1 MFRLSTA
8 LFVLFLFPSVA
19 SAQTDP
25 QAAARF
31 ISELGDKA
39 VEVLQDQST
48 TLESR
53 EERLR
58 GIVAE
63 SMDISTIGEFA
74 VGKSWDR
81 ASQDEKEEYM
91 ELFSVY
97 LLQIYT
103 QRLGGYTGQTLQIDS
118 SSAYKGRD
126 AVVETTIVQEGSD
139 NINVKWLVRDSDGD
153 STKGMRILDVIVD
166 GKSLA
171 LAQRKEFT
179 NIIAREKMSGLLNL
193 LRLKVSK
200 YSAQS

>member
-1 MFRLSTA
+1 MIRLSTA

-25 QAAARF
+25 DAAARF
-31 ISELGDKA
+31 ISKLGDKA
-39 VEVLQDQST
+39 VDVLQDQST
-48 TLESR
+48 SLESR

-63 SMDISTIGEFA
+63 SLDIKTIGEFA

-81 ASQDEKEEYM
+81 ASDEEKEEYM

-103 QRLGGYTGQTLQIDS
+103 QRLGGYTGQTLQIDAS
-118 SSAYKGRD
+118 SSYKDRD

-139 NINVKWLVRDSDGD
+139 NIDVKWLVRDGD
-153 STKGMRILDVIVD
+153 SDSSKGMRILDVIVD

>member
-103 QRLGGYTGQTLQIDS
+103 QRLGGYTGQTLQIDA

>member
-103 QRLGGYTGQTLQIDS
+103 QRLGDIPVKLSRLTPAVPIRIATPWLKRQS
-118 SSAYKGRD
+118 CRKGP
-126 AVVETTIVQEGSD
+126 TI
-139 NINVKWLVRDSDGD
+139 L
-153 STKGMRILDVIVD
+153 M
-166 GKSLA
+166 
-171 LAQRKEFT
+171 
-179 NIIAREKMSGLLNL
+179 
-193 LRLKVSK
+193 
-200 YSAQS
+200 

>member
-63 SMDISTIGEFA
+63 SLDISTIGEFA

-179 NIIAREKMSGLLNL
+179 NIIAPEKMSGLLNL